1 MPGDAQRNE
10 NRMIRNLIF
19 DWSGTLVDD
28 LPAVWEASNWV
39 FERAGVAPLSLEEF
53 RAEFCLPFKDFYD
66 RYVPRVR
73 LPELEVWFHTRFRQL
88 QHTARELPQ
97 ARDFL
102 LFCRQRGVRCFLLST
117 LREEYFLSQSRELGF
132 EGFFEETYLGVLDKR
147 GKIAELL
154 ETHGLAPAET
164 LFVGDMRHDIETARH
179 GGIHSCA
186 VLTGYTGLD
195 QLRQSEPEMIAEHLG
210 ELRRY
215 LEENQMRWVDEAPA
229 RPDTAR
235 GRPVVTVGALIFN
248 GAGQVLMIQTQK
260 WSNLWGIPGGKI
272 EWGEPALDALRREVK
287 EETGLEIDAIRFILV
302 QDCIQ
307 SREYYREAHFVLL
320 NYTCQARDGLPVVL
334 NEEAQAFRWVAIAEA
349 ARLPLNRP
357 TQILLQALSEGGAAK

>member
-1 MPGDAQRNE
+1 MPGDAQRRE
-10 NRMIRNLIF
+10 DRMIRNLIF

-39 FERAGVAPLSLEEF
+39 FERAGVAPLSLDEF

-66 RYVPRVR
+66 RYVPKVR
-73 LPELEVWFHTRFRQL
+73 LPELEEWFHTRFRQI

-102 LFCRQRGVRCFLLST
+102 VFCRQRGVRCFVLST
-117 LREEYFLSQSRELGF
+117 LRDEYFLSQSRELGF
-132 EGFFEETYLGVLDKR
+132 EGFFEEAYVGVLDKR

-154 ETHGLAPAET
+154 ATHHLAPAET

-186 VLTGYTGLD
+186 VLTGYTGLE
-195 QLRQSEPEMIAEHLG
+195 QLRQSEPEMIVEHLG
-210 ELRRY
+210 ELQRF
-215 LEENQMRWVDEAPA
+215 LEENQMRWVDEVKPRKGAA
-229 RPDTAR
+229 REFPI
-235 GRPVVTVGALIFN
+235 VTVGALIFN
-248 GAGQVLMIQTQK
+248 EAGQVLMIRTQK
-260 WSNLWGIPGGKI
+260 WSNRWGIPGGKI
-272 EWGEPALDALRREVK
+272 EWGETAVAALRREVK
-287 EETGLEIDAIRFILV
+287 EETGLEIDDIRFILV

-307 SREYYREAHFVLL
+307 SREYYRAAHFVLL

-334 NEEAQAFRWVAIAEA
+334 NDEAQEFRWVAVEEA
-349 ARLPLNRP
+349 ARLPLNKP
-357 TQILLQALSEGGAAK
+357 TEILLKAAGEKPL